1 MIFLDHP
8 GLSRINSIF
17 QCLDAPDRYFDTNFE
32 LVSYSKSDENLKH
45 DPSEFLTKSV
55 SHDFTTYFKAILN
68 KCFQDY
74 NFSNLDE
81 SYFKKVNNFD
91 TVVNTIYYNISFV
104 VTHRF
109 PNFADEFWQT
119 IREVVYIKDVDIYTF
134 DSCGEDDPFNSEV
147 SLNSFNYFFLDKK
160 QQRILFISCVRCT
173 RSDAFDKSDYTS
185 SFQPSIYSDNLNTK
199 PEEDCLS
206 DYDIPETNVFN
217 L

>member
-1 MIFLDHP
+1 MIFLEHS

-45 DPSEFLTKSV
+45 DPSEFLNKAV
-55 SHDFTTYFKAILN
+55 AHDFTTYFKAILN
-68 KCFQDY
+68 
-74 NFSNLDE
+74 NNLDE

-104 VTHRF
+104 VSRRF

-119 IREVVYIKDVDIYTF
+119 IRDVVHIKDVEIYTF
-134 DSCGEDDPFNSEV
+134 DSCGEDDPFNSETAI
-147 SLNSFNYFFLDKK
+147 NSFNYFFLDKK
-160 QQRILFISCVRCT
+160 QQRILFISCVTCT
-173 RSDAFDKSDYTS
+173 RSDAFDKSDYTP
-185 SFQPSIYSDNLNTK
+185 SFQPSIYSENLNGK